1 MSRDERIYQD
11 RADMYETLISH
22 QPSLANV
29 IHEIRPY
36 RDQDVADLGAGTG
49 RLTLALA
56 DAAKSV
62 VSLDSSPV
70 MLQQLEK
77 RLQDQMHAN
86 CRTAVA
92 DHRQLP
98 LEAACVDLVVAG
110 WSLCYLASNNH
121 ADWQANLQQ
130 MLAEIDRILRPG
142 GTAIIFETLGT
153 GYEEPVRYDFL
164 QPYFHELEHKY
175 GFQHESIRMDYKF
188 RDAKEAESL
197 TRYFFGAELA
207 DKVAAQQWGVVP
219 EFAGVWY
226 KHKK

>member
-11 RADMYETLISH
+11 RADLYEALISH
-22 QPSLANV
+22 QPRLVN
-29 IHEIRPY
+29 IINEIKPY
-36 RDQDVADLGAGTG
+36 RELDVADLGAGTG

-56 DAAKSV
+56 DGAKSV

-77 RLQDQMHAN
+77 RMQQQRHTH

-98 LEAACVDLVVAG
+98 VEVASVDLVVAG

-153 GYEEPVRYDFL
+153 GYTEPVRYDFL
-164 QPYFHELEHKY
+164 APYFHELEHLY
-175 GFQHESIRMDYKF
+175 EFQHKSIRMDYKF
-188 RDAKEAESL
+188 RDVQEAEAL
-197 TRYFFGAELA
+197 TRYFFGEELA
-207 DKVAAQQWGVVP
+207 DKVAAQQWEVVP
-219 EFAGVWY
+219 EFAGIWY
-226 KHKK
+226 KHKP